1 MESPLYLNF
10 KDITRE
16 TSRVRRDWQKK
27 LQYLASI
34 LALWRSEFLSTLLS
48 SKRGLFVPLI
58 NHQRT
63 IPHPTLSRWFPA
75 IHLLLTS
82 GTMRLYLFFILQTRM
97 CVMIDCRRQKRWRMA
112 SPGTSKTWLNST
124 GELIG
129 LCFMTS
135 SSLFV
140 SRDDN
145 GNLFESRGSTTV
157 VMPNATTLD
166 NLPSLQQQPCNPIC
180 NASDFFDCL
189 SQGSWGKF

>member
-1 MESPLYLNF
+1 
-10 KDITRE
+10 
-16 TSRVRRDWQKK
+16 
-27 LQYLASI
+27 
-34 LALWRSEFLSTLLS
+34 
-48 SKRGLFVPLI
+48 
-58 NHQRT
+58 
-63 IPHPTLSRWFPA
+63 
-75 IHLLLTS
+75 
-82 GTMRLYLFFILQTRM
+82 M

-189 SQGSWGKF
+189 SQGSWGKFHDVHIADVCCLPPNSIAYVVWPVKGCQREFPDDFDVVIWYVVSKWHIRRCYGCCLCKIPEKNTQHNLCNPSSL

>member
-1 MESPLYLNF
+1 MSDVTDRKSYSIWQAYWHSGALNSF
-10 KDITRE
+10 QPCYAAKGVCLCLWSFIKGSYHIPRSQDDFRLSIYY
-16 TSRVRRDWQKK
+16 W
-27 LQYLASI
+27 LA
-34 LALWRSEFLSTLLS
+34 APWDYT
-48 SKRGLFVPLI
+48 
-58 NHQRT
+58 
-63 IPHPTLSRWFPA
+63 
-75 IHLLLTS
+75 
-82 GTMRLYLFFILQTRM
+82 YFFILQTRM